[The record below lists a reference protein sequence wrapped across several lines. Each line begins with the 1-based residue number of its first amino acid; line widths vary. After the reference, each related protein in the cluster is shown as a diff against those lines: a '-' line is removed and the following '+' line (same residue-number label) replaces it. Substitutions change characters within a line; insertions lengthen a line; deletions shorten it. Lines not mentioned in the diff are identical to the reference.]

1 MMYRSLVSLVAAFC
15 LLTNAQD
22 SAIMVQR
29 PTATVLVRPWVAA
42 TVPTSRMTNSERLRS
57 LIRAGK
63 LYLTVQD
70 TIALAIENNLDLEV
84 DRYGPIAAG
93 WAVER
98 AEAGGVLRGV
108 TAGNSQVGQTASGQG
123 VSGSQRSAG
132 LGGSSGGSSSSGGGA
147 TVSQIGPVT
156 ENLDPVLKNTTL
168 FSHQTSPQV
177 NAVQSET
184 TSLVDDSRLYN
195 TSLQEG
201 LLTGGFATLSASE
214 SYLNEN
220 SPTDV
225 LNPSV
230 APSAQL
236 YIQHSLLR
244 GFGLAVNSRFIR
256 VAKND
261 AAAADFTFRSQLL
274 NLVAGV
280 LNLYW
285 DLVSDNE
292 DVKAKQ
298 HALEV
303 AQKFLDDTSQQIRL
317 GVLARVEVY
326 RAESEVATR
335 KRELIISQ
343 TTVRQQETLLK
354 NAISR
359 NGVEDPLLDAA
370 EIVPLDSIQIPASDD
385 LPPLRELVA
394 RALAKR
400 PDFAVTKLNLESA
413 EISALGTANGLLPN
427 LQVAV
432 QTWNSG
438 LAGSANPPSGLVPS
452 PQYVGGLGTAFGQV
466 FRRDYAN
473 EAVGGEIVLSFQNRV
488 SQGDY
493 GVDQLQLRQNQLAAH
508 RDRNQLVVDISNQM
522 VGLRQARARYSAA
535 VDTRALQEQ
544 LLEKEQQKFTLGG
557 STLNDLITAQ
567 RALAD
572 ARTAEVA
579 ALATYSRARVALD
592 QVLGETLEANHVSA
606 DEALKGQIAPAPARR
621 ETRINK
627 NTRE

>member
-1 MMYRSLVSLVAAFC
+1 VRDRSAVAFVAVFC
-15 LLTNAQD
+15 LLANAQD
-22 SAIMVQR
+22 SAIVVER
-29 PTATVLVRPWVAA
+29 PASTVLVRPWMAA
-42 TVPTSRMTNSERLRS
+42 TVPSSRMTNSQRLRS
-57 LIRAGK
+57 LIRGGK

-84 DRYGPIAAG
+84 NRYGPTLAI

-108 TAGNSQVGQTASGQG
+108 TSGNSQVGQTASGQG

-132 LGGSSGGSSSSGGGA
+132 VGGGGGGGGSSSGGA

-156 ENLDPVLKNTTL
+156 ANLDPVLRNTTL
-168 FSHQTSPQV
+168 FSHQTSPQA
-177 NAVQSET
+177 NAVQSQT
-184 TSLVDDSRLYN
+184 TALVDASRIYS
-195 TSLQEG
+195 TSVQEG
-201 LLTGGFATLSASE
+201 LLSGGFATLTASD

-220 SPTDV
+220 SPSDV

-230 APSAQL
+230 APSVQL
-236 YIQHSLLR
+236 YVQHSLLR
-244 GFGLAVNSRFIR
+244 GFGLAVNSRFIH
-256 VAKND
+256 VAQNNVK
-261 AAAADFTFRSQLL
+261 AADFTFRSQLL

-285 DLVSDNE
+285 DLVSDNA
-292 DVKAKQ
+292 DAKAKQ
-298 HALEV
+298 NALDI
-303 AQKFLDDTSQQIRL
+303 AQKFLDDTRQQIQV
-317 GVLARVEVY
+317 GVLARVDVY

-343 TTVRQQETLLK
+343 ATVQQQETLLK
-354 NAISR
+354 DAISR

-385 LPPLRELVA
+385 LPPVRALAA

-400 PDFAVTKLNLESA
+400 PDLAVTRLNLESA
-413 EISALGTANGLLPN
+413 GISALGTANGILPN
-427 LQVAV
+427 LQVAAA
-432 QTWNSG
+432 TWNSG
-438 LAGSANPPSGLVPS
+438 LAGSANAASGVQPY
-452 PQYVGGLGTAFGQV
+452 PQFVGGFGNALGQI

-473 EAVGGEIVLSFQNRV
+473 EAAGGQISLSVHNRV
-488 SQGDY
+488 GQGDY
-493 GVDQLQLRQNQLAAH
+493 GIDQLQMRQNQLAAY
-508 RDRNQLVVDISNQM
+508 RDQNQLVVDISNQI

-535 VDTRALQEQ
+535 VDTRTLQEQ
-544 LLEKEQQKFTLGG
+544 LLEKEQQKFSLGG

-579 ALATYSRARVALD
+579 ALAAYSRARVALD
-592 QVLGETLEANHVSA
+592 QVLGETLEANHVSV
-606 DEALKGQIAPAPARR
+606 DEALKGQVARVSALP
-621 ETRINK
+621 NP
-627 NTRE
+627 

>member
-1 MMYRSLVSLVAAFC
+1 MIRSMVAFVAVFCLVANGC
-15 LLTNAQD
+15 AQD
-22 SAIMVQR
+22 AAIVVQR
-29 PTATVLVRPWVAA
+29 PTAPVLVRPWMAA
-42 TVPTSRMTNSERLRS
+42 TVPTSRMTNSDRLRS

-84 DRYGPIAAG
+84 DRYGPTVAG

-108 TAGNSQVGQTASGQG
+108 TSGNSQVGQTASGQG

-132 LGGSSGGSSSSGGGA
+132 VGGGGGSGSSSGGGA
-147 TVSQIGPVT
+147 VVSQIGPVT
-156 ENLDPVLKNTTL
+156 ANLDPVLRNTTL
-168 FSHQTSPQV
+168 FSHQTSPQA
-177 NAVQSET
+177 NAVQSQT
-184 TSLVDDSRLYN
+184 DALVDVSHIYN

-201 LLTGGFATLSASE
+201 LLTGGFATLSAGD
-214 SYLNEN
+214 SYLKEN
-220 SPTDV
+220 APSDV
-225 LNPSV
+225 LNPSA
-230 APSAQL
+230 APSVQL

-256 VAKND
+256 VARNN
-261 AAAADFTFRSQLL
+261 ATAADFTFRSQLL
-274 NLVAGV
+274 NLVAAV

-303 AQKFLDDTSQQIRL
+303 AQKFLDDTKQQIQL
-317 GVLARVEVY
+317 GVLARVDVY
-326 RAESEVATR
+326 RAESELATR

-370 EIVPLDSIQIPASDD
+370 EIVPLDSIQIPASDE
-385 LPPLRELVA
+385 LPPLRDLVA
-394 RALAKR
+394 RALLKR

-427 LQVAV
+427 LQVAAS
-432 QTWNSG
+432 TWNSG
-438 LAGSANPPSGLVPS
+438 LAGSANPASSVQPS
-452 PQYVGGLGTAFGQV
+452 PQFVGGLGTALGQI
-466 FRRDYAN
+466 FRRDYSN
-473 EAVGGEIVLSFQNRV
+473 EAAGGEIALSLYNRV
-488 SQGDY
+488 AQGDY
-493 GVDQLQLRQNQLAAH
+493 GIDQLQLRQNQLAAH

-522 VGLRQARARYSAA
+522 VGLRQARARFSAA

-544 LLEKEQQKFTLGG
+544 LLEKEQQKFSLGG

-579 ALATYSRARVALD
+579 ALASYSRARVALD
-592 QVLGETLEANHVSA
+592 QVLGETLEANHVSV
-606 DEALKGQIAPAPARR
+606 DEALQGRVARAS
-621 ETRINK
+621 TLANP
-627 NTRE
+627 

>member
-1 MMYRSLVSLVAAFC
+1 MYRSRLVFVTVFCLVA
-15 LLTNAQD
+15 NAQD
-22 SAIMVQR
+22 SAVVVDR
-29 PTATVLVRPWVAA
+29 PTAPVLVRPWMAA
-42 TVPTSRMTNSERLRS
+42 AVPAPRMTNSERLRN

-70 TIALAIENNLDLEV
+70 AIALAIENNLDLEV
-84 DRYGPIAAG
+84 DRYGPATAL

-108 TAGNSQVGQTASGQG
+108 TSGNSQVGQTASGQG

-132 LGGSSGGSSSSGGGA
+132 LGGGGGGGSSTGGGA

-156 ENLDPVLKNTTL
+156 QNLDPVLKNTTL
-168 FSHQTSPQV
+168 FSHQTTPQP
-177 NAVQSET
+177 NAIQSET
-184 TSLVDDSRLYN
+184 TALVDDSRIYN
-195 TSLQEG
+195 TSVQEG
-201 LLTGGFATLSASE
+201 LLTGGFATLSQSE

-220 SPTDV
+220 SPSDV

-230 APSAQL
+230 APSLQL
-236 YIQHSLLR
+236 YVQHSLMR
-244 GFGLAVNSRFIR
+244 GFGMAVNSRFIR
-256 VAKND
+256 VAKNNVL
-261 AAAADFTFRSQLL
+261 AADLTFRSQLL
-274 NLVAGV
+274 NLVASV

-292 DVKAKQ
+292 DVRAKQ
-298 HALEV
+298 HALDV
-303 AQKFLDDTSQQIRL
+303 AQKFLDDTKQQIQL
-317 GVLARVEVY
+317 GVLARVEIY
-326 RAESEVATR
+326 RAESELATR
-335 KRELIISQ
+335 RRELIISQ

-359 NGVEDPLLDAA
+359 NGVEDPLLESA
-370 EIVPLDSIQIPASDD
+370 EIVPLDSIQIPASDE

-400 PDFAVTKLNLESA
+400 PDFAVTRLNEDSA
-413 EISALGTANGLLPN
+413 AISALGTANGLLPN
-427 LQVAV
+427 VQVAV

-438 LAGSANPPSGLVPS
+438 LAGAANPPSGLVPS
-452 PQYVGGLGTAFGQV
+452 PQFVGGFGTALGQV
-466 FRRDYAN
+466 FRRDYGN
-473 EAVGGEIVLSFQNRV
+473 EAAGGEIVASFQNRV
-488 SQGDY
+488 AQGDY
-493 GVDQLQLRQNQLAAH
+493 GIDQLQLRQNQLANH

-535 VDTRALQEQ
+535 VDTRTLQQE

-572 ARTAEVA
+572 AQTAEVA

-592 QVLGETLEANHVSA
+592 QVLGETLEANHVSV
-606 DEALKGQIAPAPARR
+606 DEALHGQVARGSAPP
-621 ETRINK
+621 NP
-627 NTRE
+627 

>member
-1 MMYRSLVSLVAAFC
+1 MYRSMGRPGVVFVAVFC
-15 LLTNAQD
+15 LLGNAWAQD
-22 SAIMVQR
+22 SPIVVHR
-29 PTATVLVRPWVAA
+29 PTAPVLVRPWMAA
-42 TVPTSRMTNSERLRS
+42 SVPTSRMTNSQRLRS
-57 LIRAGK
+57 LIRAGR

-70 TIALAIENNLDLEV
+70 AIALAVENNLDLEV
-84 DRYGPIAAG
+84 DRYGPIGAI

-108 TAGNSQVGQTASGQG
+108 TSGSSQVGQTASGQG

-132 LGGSSGGSSSSGGGA
+132 VGGGGGGGSSTGGA

-156 ENLDPVLKNTTL
+156 ANLDPVLRNTTL

-184 TSLVDDSRLYN
+184 TALVDDSRIYS
-195 TSLQEG
+195 TSVQQG
-201 LLTGGFATLSASE
+201 LLTGGFATLSQSE

-220 SPTDV
+220 SPSDV
-225 LNPSV
+225 LNPTV
-230 APSAQL
+230 APSVQL
-236 YIQHSLLR
+236 YVQHSLMR

-256 VAKND
+256 VAKNNVV
-261 AAAADFTFRSQLL
+261 AADFTFRSQLL

-298 HALEV
+298 QALEV
-303 AQKFLDDTSQQIRL
+303 AQKFLDDTKQQIQL
-317 GVLARVEVY
+317 GVLARVEAY

-343 TTVRQQETLLK
+343 TTVRQQEILLK

-385 LPPLRELVA
+385 LPPLRDLVA

-400 PDFAVTKLNLESA
+400 PDFAVTRLNEESA
-413 EISALGTANGLLPN
+413 AISALGTASGLLPN
-427 LQVAV
+427 VQVAV
-432 QTWNSG
+432 QAWNTG
-438 LAGSANPPSGLVPS
+438 LAGSPNPASGIQPF
-452 PQYVGGLGTAFGQV
+452 PQFVGGLGTAMGQI
-466 FRRDYAN
+466 FRRNYSN
-473 EAVGGEIVLSFQNRV
+473 EAAGGEISISFFNRV

-493 GVDQLQLRQNQLAAH
+493 GVDQLQLRQNQLAGR
-508 RDRNQLVVDISNQM
+508 RDQNQLVVDISNQM

-535 VDTRALQEQ
+535 VDTRTLQEQ

-557 STLNDLITAQ
+557 STLNDLITVQ

-592 QVLGETLEANHVSA
+592 QVLGETLEANRVSV
-606 DEALKGQIAPAPARR
+606 DEALKGKVARPPAGP
-621 ETRINK
+621 NP
-627 NTRE
+627 